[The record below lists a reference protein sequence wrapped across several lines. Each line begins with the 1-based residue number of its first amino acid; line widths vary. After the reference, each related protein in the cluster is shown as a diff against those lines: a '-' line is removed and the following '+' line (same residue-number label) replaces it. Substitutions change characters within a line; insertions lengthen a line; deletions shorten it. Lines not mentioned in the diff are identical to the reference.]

1 MATRISTTTVRRTP
15 SRLSQ
20 SLWTLALHADELDT
34 ALVSAMEGLANASG
48 TTQQT
53 KDLLP
58 FLDYTYDVMMTVS
71 KKCPA
76 GAACLEFE

>member
-1 MATRISTTTVRRTP
+1 MDIAT
-15 SRLSQ
+15 
-20 SLWTLALHADELDT
+20 ADELDT
-34 ALVSAMEGLANASG
+34 ALVSAKSAMEGLANASG

-58 FLDYTYDVMMTVS
+58 FLDYTCHVMMTVS
-71 KKCPA
+71 KKCAA